1 MENSLAEARVFNP
14 KPVIKVVA
22 IVQARMSST
31 RLPGK
36 VLADVAGHP
45 ILWHVVQRLRR
56 ARLLNQI
63 VIATSENPADDA
75 IAQFCEQDGIL
86 CYRGSEAD
94 VLDRY
99 YKAASLHSAD
109 VVVRIT
115 ADCPLID
122 PAVVDKVVHRF
133 LDEGSD
139 DVTNNLRYTY
149 PDGLDTEVFSFAALP
164 KHGVKQRSHRSA
176 SMLPH
181 ILGQAS
187 FG

>member
-1 MENSLAEARVFNP
+1 M
-14 KPVIKVVA
+14 IKVVA

-36 VLADVAGHP
+36 VWADVAGHP

-94 VLDRY
+94 VLDCY

-139 DVTNNLRYTY
+139 YVTNNLRYTY
-149 PDGLDTEVFSFAALP
+149 PDGLDTEVFSFAAL
-164 KHGVKQRSHRSA
+164 A
-176 SMLPH
+176 
-181 ILGQAS
+181 QAWREAKKPS
-187 FG
+187 EREHVTPYLRAGKVRVANVENDEFQPRNLR